1 MKTVVFSF
9 ILLMS
14 VMTCWAQDIITFR
27 NGQTVKAQVLE
38 LSDLE
43 VKYREVDDPDGT
55 IIVKK
60 VSDLF
65 SINYQDGKTS
75 TFQMVQSVSSIDSDF
90 ERKLRRYKVWSK
102 ICKIYGW
109 VTTASGALMI
119 AVANGIDPDDYDYE
133 DREVMEDF
141 KSIYRAFGIAACV
154 EGVVALSVGYS
165 LQGKR
170 NRLLREQ
177 NLVGSAPI
185 LGKEFK
191 VGDCTLTPSV
201 NLMSYRNNPVQ
212 GVGAGL
218 TVSF

>member
-1 MKTVVFSF
+1 MKSVVFSF

-55 IIVKK
+55 IIVKN

-102 ICKIYGW
+102 ICKIYGF
-109 VTTASGALMI
+109 VNIGVGALYLLS
-119 AVANGIDPDDYDYE
+119 ADGADSLGNYKFEEDFDYE
-133 DREVMEDF
+133 AF
-141 KSIYRAFGIAACV
+141 YRTVGIVFCAQ
-154 EGVVALSVGYS
+154 GVVALSVGYS

>member
-1 MKTVVFSF
+1 MKTVVFSI

-55 IIVKK
+55 IIVKN

-102 ICKIYGW
+102 ICKIYGF
-109 VTTASGALMI
+109 VNIGVGALCLLS
-119 AVANGIDPDDYDYE
+119 ADGADSVGDYKYEDDFDYE
-133 DREVMEDF
+133 SF
-141 KSIYRAFGIAACV
+141 YRVLGIGCCV
-154 EGVVALSVGYS
+154 EGVAALAVGYS